1 MQQQTEN
8 PAIATR
14 SQGAGTGPGA
24 EAITP
29 TLIDLDDSVTNSA
42 GVSAILR
49 PRDCTAAVLIHISRD
64 RIAFTATVDMGG
76 LQSVTRTFAADPKG
90 GWRSQ
95 QPDFIAAEER
105 IGVELAE
112 YLDALDLPTR
122 VAAML
127 PRPATP
133 AGNAAMAA
141 AAQEVRRA

>member
-1 MQQQTEN
+1 MQQQTEI
-8 PAIATR
+8 PAAATQ

-24 EAITP
+24 EANTP
-29 TLIDLDDSVTNSA
+29 SLVGLDGRVTNSA
-42 GVSAILR
+42 GVTAIVC

-64 RIAFTATVDMGG
+64 RIAFTATLDMGG
-76 LQSVTRTFAADPKG
+76 LQSVTRTFTADSKG

-133 AGNAAMAA
+133 AGSAAMAA

>member
-1 MQQQTEN
+1 MQQQTEL
-8 PAIATR
+8 PAAATR

-29 TLIDLDDSVTNSA
+29 TLVGLDDSVTNNP

-64 RIAFTATVDMGG
+64 RIAFSATLDMGG
-76 LQSVTRTFAADPKG
+76 LQSVTRTFTADSNG

-112 YLDALDLPTR
+112 YLDGLDLPTR

>member
-1 MQQQTEN
+1 MQQQTEI
-8 PAIATR
+8 PATTTQT
-14 SQGAGTGPGA
+14 QGAGTGPGA

-29 TLIDLDDSVTNSA
+29 T
-42 GVSAILR
+42 ILR

-64 RIAFTATVDMGG
+64 RIAFTATLDMGG
-76 LQSVTRTFAADPKG
+76 LQSVTRSFEPDPKG
-90 GWRSQ
+90 GWRTH

-112 YLDALDLPTR
+112 YLDALELPTR

-127 PRPATP
+127 PRPATA
-133 AGNAAMAA
+133 AGSAAMAV